1 MQNYD
6 LYNNLQSKIRDLE
19 ISVKMLRTTGREYAE
34 AYTSYRVELA
44 KELLRLKDDGM
55 AVTLAYDIAR
65 GKPSIAKLKL
75 EELTKEA
82 IYKANQESINSLK
95 LQIKIIE
102 SQISRE
108 WSTPTSD

>member
-1 MQNYD
+1 MQSYD
-6 LYNNLQSKIRDLE
+6 LYNDLQKKIRDLE
-19 ISVKMLRTTGREYAE
+19 ISVKMLRKTGKEYAE
-34 AYTSYRVELA
+34 AYTFYRIELA
-44 KELLRLKDDGM
+44 KELLRLKDEGM

-82 IYKANQESINSLK
+82 VYKANQESINSLK

-102 SQISRE
+102 SQINRE
-108 WSTPTSD
+108 WSTPISD